1 MGKRTK
7 QRKNI
12 RNESMETAI
21 TLERR
26 VLSQTHK
33 NYIILSALFILGLSL
48 RIFELARK
56 PLWLD
61 EASTYFMTNQANVMD
76 VWTAAFNDHHAPLH
90 FIVIWV
96 VKSFGENEFWLRLPS
111 VIAGALTILVV
122 FLLAKELADEEAGLI
137 AAALIAVSP
146 YHILYSQEARMYGMA
161 ILFVSLAM
169 YTFFRAIRTR
179 SLIDWIW
186 FGGSCALAFYT
197 HFYTSFAIIALF
209 ISYGIIRWKEFGID
223 RQGAQNK
230 FHWFKLSQDFRHFLI
245 GAMVAGVLV
254 LPILG
259 SFFNQSGYFVS
270 RTFNWGLS
278 MGNIPSQT
286 FLMFSYYS
294 ELVALIFIVLMLIA
308 LGMIWYQNRERMIAL
323 TVIMFVPML
332 ISMYLS
338 QIIPFN
344 VRYHLYLIVVFL
356 SLVAIPLAWI
366 GQKID
371 QNYGTIAIIVVFVL
385 LSAIPITAYY
395 SDPLYEDWRTVSGNL
410 NQITHPGDIIAPLP
424 YYMVQPL
431 SYYYNNTTD
440 ATYYKGFALD
450 ESGFRTL
457 DNEKATVFFIV
468 TWDITAADPSG
479 YSVQYLDGHTQP
491 TTASVPGIYVLK
503 KVR

>member
-1 MGKRTK
+1 MGKKTK

-12 RNESMETAI
+12 RSESEETAI
-21 TLERR
+21 TSESEFFPR
-26 VLSQTHK
+26 TYK
-33 NYIILSALFILGLSL
+33 NFIILSALTILGLFI
-48 RIFELARK
+48 RIWEIARK

-61 EASTYFMTNQANVMD
+61 EASTYFMTNQANVID

-96 VKSFGENEFWLRLPS
+96 VKLFGENEFWLRLPS
-111 VIAGALTILVV
+111 AIAGAMTILVV
-122 FLLAKELADEEAGLI
+122 FLLAKELANDEAGLI

-146 YHILYSQEARMYGMA
+146 YHVLYSQEARMYGMA
-161 ILFVSLAM
+161 ILFFSLAM

-186 FGGSCALAFYT
+186 FGSACALAFYT
-197 HFYTSFAIIALF
+197 HFYTSFAIFALF

-223 RQGAQNK
+223 RRGAQNEI
-230 FHWFKLSQDFRHFLI
+230 HWFKLPQDFRHFLI
-245 GAMVAGVLV
+245 GAIVAGVLV
-254 LPILG
+254 LPILS

-294 ELVALIFIVLMLIA
+294 EIIALIFIVLMTIA
-308 LGMIWYQNRERMIAL
+308 LGMIWHYNRERMIAIA
-323 TVIMFVPML
+323 VIMFIPML

-366 GQKID
+366 GQKIH
-371 QNYGTIAIIVVFVL
+371 QNYGTVAIIAVIVL

-410 NQITHPGDIIAPLP
+410 NQITSPGDIIAPLP
-424 YYMVQPL
+424 NYMIQPL
-431 SYYYNNTTD
+431 SYYYNNATD
-440 ATYYKGFALD
+440 GTYYKGFALN
-450 ESGFRTL
+450 ESGFHTL
-457 DNEKATVFFIV
+457 DNMTATVYFIV
-468 TWDITAADPSG
+468 TWDITAADPTG
-479 YSVQYLDGHTQP
+479 YSVQYLNGHTQP